1 MLAVLWLVLAGLS
14 SGVLPPSVL
23 PLEVLSPG
31 ALTSGVL
38 SSEALPSEAL
48 SSEDLSPGNT
58 RKLKINAKIT
68 SNPKAKTPARM
79 KDFLLNVKGRNLNQ
93 KSNETPFVV
102 RECLPYLQR
111 ELEELQIDW
120 LLPSRS
126 LLEYLPLE
134 DLPLEDLPLGDLRC
148 EPN

>member
-14 SGVLPPSVL
+14 SGML

-38 SSEALPSEAL
+38 SSEALSSETR

-68 SNPKAKTPARM
+68 SKPKAKTPARM
-79 KDFLLNVKGRNLNQ
+79 RGFLLNVKGRNLNQ
-93 KSNETPFVV
+93 KSNERPFAV

-120 LLPSRS
+120 LLPNRS
-126 LLEYLPLE
+126 LLG
-134 DLPLEDLPLGDLRC
+134 DLPLGDLPLEDQHC